1 MYEKLIDE
9 LLKNEPELAEILDYT
24 ILVTGEAFYDRYHCE
39 KDDVVNYNLLYDLI
53 TDERF
58 YSYVYALFYEFAVPG
73 DSICLGYVNEDKE
86 LVSIDITRAMIA
98 ESAMKY
104 QEEGR
109 LNFQGVY
116 DDRVQ
121 EIVNKTSLKALIE
134 TVKDDSIH
142 RIIDGNDVTVS
153 CHDIFSFLQS
163 SKETFENFFEDLDE
177 PIYGISKYYFAY
189 LINEFIFVSAIYDDY
204 ILPKDMIFRINLLTN
219 PQAIDIEAL
228 NSIRRTYDPTL
239 PFTKIHPE
247 LKIAILENMDNNL
260 SDLEKAIYV
269 YIKLCKTL
277 TYDDEFY
284 AVNQQGIVALRHENP
299 EMTANITP
307 TNNKAVCYEFN
318 SLYAKFLD
326 EFKIKLT
333 TKTTSNGIYKGHTNL
348 KFRAGKFLVLADSV
362 KSILK
367 CDLVNAKLNKPLTG
381 IVCLNENIK
390 TCDEFYDTVSH
401 IYGLIAEEENTIV
414 NQEDETYEEILRQY
428 EEVSSTSLSFD
439 KKLEIMMRK
448 VIDSGMQGVDSIA
461 YILQLR
467 KIIFSQQERE
477 HNIKASVVRDNI
489 NNKKDKVATVS
500 VILTVNPDDY
510 NKNIFNNQY
519 YMFHPNYPLTVLSL
533 ELIEEMFREGILE
546 YIGKHYLEIPGVQK
560 RDEVNDKETT
570 MFK

>member
-247 LKIAILENMDNNL
+247 LKSAILENMDNNL

>member
-9 LLKNEPELAEILDYT
+9 LLNNEPELAEILDYT
-24 ILVTGEAFYDRYHCE
+24 ILVTKEAFYDRYHCE
-39 KDDVVNYNLLYDLI
+39 KDEVVNYNLLYDLI

-73 DSICLGYVNEDKE
+73 DSICLGYVNEDKK

-98 ESAMKY
+98 ESVMKY

-121 EIVNKTSLKALIE
+121 EIVNKTSLKALME

-153 CHDIFSFLQS
+153 CHDIFAFLQS

-204 ILPKDMIFRINLLTN
+204 VLPKDMIFRINLLTN

-247 LKIAILENMDNNL
+247 LKSAILENMDNNL

-269 YIKLCKTL
+269 YIKLCKIL

-284 AVNQQGIVALRHENP
+284 AVNQQGIIALRHENP

-533 ELIEEMFREGILE
+533 ELIDEMFREGILE

>member
-9 LLKNEPELAEILDYT
+9 LLNNEPELAEILDYT
-24 ILVTGEAFYDRYHCE
+24 ILVTEEAFYDRYHCE
-39 KDDVVNYNLLYDLI
+39 KDDEVNYNLLYDLI

-86 LVSIDITRAMIA
+86 LVSIDITRAKIA
-98 ESAMKY
+98 ESVMKY

-116 DDRVQ
+116 DDRVK
-121 EIVNKTSLKALIE
+121 EIVNKTSLKSLME
-134 TVKDDSIH
+134 TVRDDSIH

-153 CHDIFSFLQS
+153 CHDIFAFLQS

-204 ILPKDMIFRINLLTN
+204 VLPKDMIFRINLLTN

-247 LKIAILENMDNNL
+247 LKSAILENMDNNL

-533 ELIEEMFREGILE
+533 ELIDEMFREGILE

>member
-9 LLKNEPELAEILDYT
+9 LLNNEPELAEILDYT
-24 ILVTGEAFYDRYHCE
+24 ILVTEEAFYDRYHCE

-98 ESAMKY
+98 ESIMKY

-121 EIVNKTSLKALIE
+121 EIVNKTSLKALME

-247 LKIAILENMDNNL
+247 LKSAILENMDNNL

-333 TKTTSNGIYKGHTNL
+333 TKTTSNGVYKGHTNL

-390 TCDEFYDTVSH
+390 TCNEFYDTVSH

-467 KIIFSQQERE
+467 KIIFSQQERDR
-477 HNIKASVVRDNI
+477 NIKASVVRDNI

-533 ELIEEMFREGILE
+533 ELIDEMFREGILE

-560 RDEVNDKETT
+560 RDDVNDKETT

>member
-1 MYEKLIDE
+1 MYEELIEE
-9 LLKNEPELAEILDYT
+9 LLNKEPDLAEILDYS
-24 ILVTGEAFYDRYHCE
+24 ILVTEDAFYNRYHCE
-39 KDDVVNYNLLYDLI
+39 NEELVNYNLLYDLI

-73 DSICLGYVNEDKE
+73 DNICLGFVNDDNE
-86 LVSIDITRAMIA
+86 LVSIDISRAMIA
-98 ESAMKY
+98 QSVIKY

-109 LNFQGVY
+109 LSFQGIY
-116 DDRVQ
+116 ADRVK
-121 EIVNKTSLKALIE
+121 EIVDKTSLKTLME
-134 TVKDDSIH
+134 SVKEDFIH
-142 RIIDGNDVTVS
+142 RIIDDDDVTVS
-153 CHDIFSFLQS
+153 CLDMLEFLQS
-163 SKETFENFFEDLDE
+163 NQDDFEDFFEDLDV

-189 LINEFIFVSAIYDDY
+189 LINEFIFARAIFDDY
-204 ILPKDMIFRINLLTN
+204 VLPREMIFRINLLAN
-219 PQAIDIEAL
+219 PQVIDIEAI

-239 PFTKIHPE
+239 PYTKIHPE
-247 LKIAILENMDNNL
+247 LKNVILGNMDSNL

-277 TYDDEFY
+277 SYDDEFY

-326 EFKIKLT
+326 DFKIKLT
-333 TKTTSNGIYKGHTNL
+333 TQTTLNGIYKGHTNL

-367 CDLVNAKLNKPLTG
+367 CDLVSAKLNKPLTG
-381 IVCLNENIK
+381 IVCLNENLK
-390 TCDEFYDTVSH
+390 TCYEFYDTISH
-401 IYGLIAEEENTIV
+401 IYRLIAEEENTIV
-414 NQEDETYEEILRQY
+414 NQEEETFEEIVRQY
-428 EEVSSTSLSFD
+428 EESSPTSLSFD

-461 YILQLR
+461 YVLQLR
-467 KIIFSQQERE
+467 KIIFSNYERE

-500 VILTVNPDDY
+500 VILTINKDDY
-510 NKNIFNNQY
+510 NKDVFNNQY
-519 YMFHPNYPLTVLSL
+519 YLFHPDFPLTVLSL
-533 ELIEEMFREGILE
+533 ELIAEMFREGILE
-546 YIGKHYLEIPGVQK
+546 YIGKKYLEIPGVQK
-560 RDEVNDKETT
+560 KDDTNDQEITK
-570 MFK
+570 FK